1 MEKEV
6 SEPDLSVADSS
17 DRSTVETDGPY
28 WLALLIGILLVSPVG
43 VPQPP
48 VLAVLLT
55 LVPLLGLSFRWR
67 LGPVVVLTLLAAG
80 IALRM
85 LLFGTGFS
93 GVLAT
98 TNAAIERV
106 LGGGNPYGIGYQ
118 IPEAPGQPFPYGPLA
133 LVWYLPFRAEP
144 RALEMAVSVLI
155 LGVLALRGRPIGLA
169 IYALAPWL
177 ISLASDG
184 SNDTS
189 AGLFL
194 LVALLVAQRLAVP
207 GGFLLAAAT
216 AFKPHAAAWLPALA
230 WVSGLGGLAGF
241 ATGSVLFWGP
251 ALLAWGPGS
260 ILASLR
266 LANEVHQ
273 TPFYSLAAA
282 VEGLTGRRVSPE
294 TFDRLRLVAGGLT
307 AVVTTPFVR
316 SGRSMVLAG
325 TLVFLATLYTAF
337 WSTFAYFAAIAPVL
351 CWHLDDWLGLGD
363 RRVRWPGDPV
373 GRLTEVVDRRWPPIE
388 MKRPAQKT
396 AEEGTARE
404 AS

>member
-1 MEKEV
+1 MIEA
-6 SEPDLSVADSS
+6 EPGTQAGRVTAD
-17 DRSTVETDGPY
+17 TEAPY
-28 WLALLIGILLVSPVG
+28 WIALLIGILLVTPVG
-43 VPQPP
+43 VPPAP
-48 VLAVLLT
+48 VLAVLLA
-55 LVPLLGLSFRWR
+55 LVPLLALSLRWR
-67 LGPVVVLTLLAAG
+67 IRPAVVLALLAAG
-80 IALRM
+80 IVLRM

-98 TNAAIERV
+98 TNAAIDRV
-106 LGGGNPYGIGYQ
+106 LAGGNPYGVGYP

-133 LVWYLPFRAEP
+133 LLWYLPFRAEP
-144 RALEMAVSVLI
+144 RVLEMAVSLLI
-155 LGVLALRGRPIGLA
+155 LAVLALRGRPIGLA

-194 LVALLVAQRLAVP
+194 LVALLVAQRLAGL

-230 WVSGLGGLAGF
+230 WFTGLAGLGGFVAGF
-241 ATGSVLFWGP
+241 LLFWGP
-251 ALLAWGPGS
+251 VLLAWGPAS
-260 ILASLR
+260 ILTSLR
-266 LANEVHQ
+266 LANEVHR

-282 VEGLTGRRVSPE
+282 VEGLTGQRVSAE
-294 TFDRLRLVAGGLT
+294 AFDRLRLVLGGLT
-307 AVVTTPFVR
+307 ALVTTPFVR

-325 TLVFLATLYTAF
+325 TLVFLATLYTAY
-337 WSTFAYFAAIAPVL
+337 WSTFAYFAAIAPIL

-373 GRLTEVVDRRWPPIE
+373 GRLTEAVDRRWPLIE
-388 MKRPAQKT
+388 ARR
-396 AEEGTARE
+396 AEQRAGERTVHEPG
-404 AS
+404 